1 MVGSSTLRPMSELA
15 LPNLSLRWAGPT
27 DDALLSR
34 LAQLDSTRSLRQPVL
49 LAEHDG
55 VVVAGVS
62 VADGRVVADPFEPTV
77 EAVALLRLRAAQL
90 GSARRALRPG
100 LRRLALG

>member
-1 MVGSSTLRPMSELA
+1 MSA
-15 LPNLSLRWAGPT
+15 LVLPDLSLRWAGPT
-27 DDALLSR
+27 DDALLRR
-34 LAQLDSTRSLRQPVL
+34 LAQLDSTRSLQEPVL

-55 VVVAGVS
+55 VAVAAVS
-62 VADGRVVADPFEPTV
+62 FADGRVAADPFEPTA

-90 GSARRALRPG
+90 GTAGHASRPG